1 MKVSFLIICISIFGW
16 SVKADEVPKTRYKK
30 TQSVE
35 FEGSEVDGVA
45 HTPDGAYLL
54 QKRGVGFIPLYDL
67 KSHLS
72 EQISSSVE
80 YLK

>member
-1 MKVSFLIICISIFGW
+1 MKVIILIICFSIFGW
-16 SVKADEVPKTRYKK
+16 SAKADEAPKARYKK
-30 TQSVE
+30 TQEVE

-45 HTPDGAYLL
+45 HTPDGSYLL

-67 KSHLS
+67 KNHLS
-72 EQISSSVE
+72 EQIGSSVE